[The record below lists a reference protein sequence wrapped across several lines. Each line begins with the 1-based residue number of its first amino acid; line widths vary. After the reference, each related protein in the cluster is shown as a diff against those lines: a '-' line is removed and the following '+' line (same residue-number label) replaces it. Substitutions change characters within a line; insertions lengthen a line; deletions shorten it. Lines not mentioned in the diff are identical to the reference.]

1 MEDLTNI
8 KCSAIF
14 FVGKPSLKQQ
24 NFDMSLNP
32 DISSWWHG
40 QHSARVRDQVVSV
53 QLVQRNP
60 IS

>member
-14 FVGKPSLKQQ
+14 FVGKPSLKLQ
-24 NFDMSLNP
+24 NLDMSLNP

-53 QLVQRNP
+53 QLV
-60 IS
+60 